1 MVFQNVF
8 GGILYLRISDL
19 NRETTKF
26 SWRENL
32 LPSSISENSHKKHF
46 PGSLILLKLE
56 IQEFLVEFLVW

>member
-1 MVFQNVF
+1 M
-8 GGILYLRISDL
+8 SDL